1 MNLVSRFFDN
11 VDRFG
16 DRSFLGAKI
25 AKEWQTLSWNQTADQ
40 VSAVARELQAQGVA
54 KGDRVLLLAENRP
67 EWAISDL
74 AIMSIGA
81 YVVPAYTTHS
91 VDDLRHILS
100 LTDPVFAIVSSQS
113 LADRVLEANV
123 SHECVKNMIVMEHG
137 AHDKP
142 DWHTQIHAWPS
153 AEADEPRPDYSGIE
167 SDDICALIFTSGTGG
182 HPKAAMITHRNITHN
197 VDAAAKVLEM
207 IPINDQDR
215 FLSFLP
221 LAHAYEHTAGLHM
234 PISQGAEIF
243 FCESTDKLAQY
254 LTEVSPTIATAV
266 PRLYDMLY
274 AKIRSGVDRAP
285 KLRQALF
292 YKTLAIGSKRIK
304 GESLSLMEHILD
316 PILEKLVRHKL
327 RGRFGGKIKYFV
339 SGGAPLNPEIG
350 DFFTALGV
358 GIIQGYGQTEASPLI
373 AVNRPGRIKMSTV
386 GESLDCELRLS
397 DEGELLVRGDNVMK
411 GYWRNEAAT
420 AMTVIDGWLHTGD
433 LAEIDDQ
440 GYVTIVGRSKD
451 LIVTSGG
458 ENVAPAKLE
467 AKLTLE
473 EEIEQAV
480 VLGDARPWLSAI
492 IVPSQELVESLSSAE
507 EVEAQVAK
515 AVKRVNAEL
524 NSTERIR
531 KYITRSE
538 LFSIDNGYVTPTQK
552 IKRSKVIDDH
562 SHEIELLYG
571 RS

>member
-16 DRSFLGAKI
+16 DRAFLGAKVSN
-25 AKEWQTLSWNQTADQ
+25 EWQTLSWNQTANQ
-40 VSAVARELQAQGVA
+40 VSALARQMSELGVK

-74 AIMSIGA
+74 AIMSLGA
-81 YVVPAYTTHS
+81 YVVAAYTTHS

-123 SHECVKNMIVMEHG
+123 SHECVKHMVVMEPG

-142 DWHTQIHAWPS
+142 DWHTQILAWPQ
-153 AEADEPRPDYSGIE
+153 AEPNEARPDFRFIE
-167 SDDICALIFTSGTGG
+167 PDDICALIFTSGTGG
-182 HPKAAMITHRNITHN
+182 HPKAAMITHRNIGHN

-207 IPINDQDR
+207 IPINDKDR

-274 AKIRSGVDRAP
+274 AKIRTGVERAP
-285 KLRQALF
+285 KVRRALF

-304 GESLSLMEHILD
+304 GESLSLLERILD
-316 PILEKLVRHKL
+316 PLLEKLVREKL

-386 GESLDCELRLS
+386 GQSLDCELRLS
-397 DEGELLVRGDNVMK
+397 DEGELLVRGENVMK

-420 AMTVIDGWLHTGD
+420 AMTIVDGWLHTGD
-433 LAEIDDQ
+433 LAEIDSD
-440 GYVTIVGRSKD
+440 GYITIVGRSKD

-458 ENVAPAKLE
+458 DNVAPAKLE

-492 IVPSQELVESLSSAE
+492 IVPSQELVDSLGSEA

-515 AVKRVNAEL
+515 AVKRVNQEL

-552 IKRSKVIDDH
+552 IKRSKVIEDH
-562 SHEIELLYG
+562 AAEIDALYG
-571 RS
+571 R